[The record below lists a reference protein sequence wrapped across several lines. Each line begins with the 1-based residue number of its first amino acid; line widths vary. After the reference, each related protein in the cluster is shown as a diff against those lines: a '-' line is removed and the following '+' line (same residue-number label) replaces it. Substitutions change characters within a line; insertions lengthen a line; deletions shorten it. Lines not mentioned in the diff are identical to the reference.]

1 MTTTLSPSLEYVA
14 WRHSSQ
20 SRATKAVRPRTFRT
34 SLAITKVGAALAIVT
49 AALGFA
55 AFNLGA
61 QPIPEDHAVVIPA
74 PQQHTVLGRGSLPA
88 LHLPVALAP

>member
-14 WRHSSQ
+14 SRHSSK

-34 SLAITKVGAALAIVT
+34 SLGVAKVGAGLAIVT
-49 AALGFA
+49 AALGFG
-55 AFNLGA
+55 AFSLGA
-61 QPIPEDHAVVIPA
+61 QPIPADHAVVIPA
-74 PQQHTVLGRGSLPA
+74 PPQHTVLGRGTLPA

>member
-1 MTTTLSPSLEYVA
+1 MTTALSPSLEYVA
-14 WRHSSQ
+14 PRHSPQ

-34 SLAITKVGAALAIVT
+34 SLAFAKVGAGLAVVT

-61 QPIPEDHAVVIPA
+61 QPTPADHAVVIPA
-74 PQQHTVLGRGSLPA
+74 PQQHTVLGRGTLPA